1 MGSALKFLTKNRGYE
16 QFVYFCLM
24 QWLAHLFRFYVKASI
39 HVAFAVIAFL
49 YLTAQF
55 LNISQDK
62 NLLYFIFFGT
72 IPAYNMI
79 KYGVEGKKF
88 LFRKNITHRSIQI
101 LSFLAL
107 LISLYFGSLISFT
120 TWKGVLVLGFL
131 VGCYALPVFPKKQ
144 NLRNLGI
151 LKIII
156 VGLVWSGTTVLLP
169 VLEAQIEISW
179 DVWIE
184 LLQRFLI
191 ILVLMIPFEIRD
203 LNYDPKELH
212 TVPQRFGIR
221 NTRITGILI
230 CFLCFFMTFL
240 KDDLSTVEIY
250 NKTLI
255 VLSLAALMIFMPKEQ
270 SRYFSSFWVE
280 GFPIFWAIFLW
291 GSLSIY

>member
-1 MGSALKFLTKNRGYE
+1 
-16 QFVYFCLM
+16 M

-49 YLTAQF
+49 FLTTYF
-55 LNISQDK
+55 LNISLEK
-62 NLLYFIFFGT
+62 NLLWFIFFGT

-79 KYGVEGKKF
+79 KYGVEGKKY
-88 LFRKNITHRSIQI
+88 LFRKNATQRSIQWV
-101 LSFLAL
+101 SFIAF
-107 LISLYFGSLISFT
+107 LISLYFGWLISFP
-120 TWKGVLVLGFL
+120 TWKGVFALGIL
-131 VGCYALPVFPKKQ
+131 VGCYALPVFPKRK

-156 VGLVWSGTTVLLP
+156 VSLVWSGTTVLLP
-169 VLEAQIEISW
+169 VLETQIKMSW

-184 LLQRFLI
+184 ILQRFMI

-203 LNYDPKELH
+203 LNNDPEELH

-221 NTRITGILI
+221 NTRIAGLLL
-230 CFLCFFMTFL
+230 CFLCFFVTFL
-240 KDDLSTVEIY
+240 KDALSTIEIL

-255 VLSLAALMIFMPKEQ
+255 VVSLAGLMLFMPKKQ

-280 GFPIFWAIFLW
+280 AFPIFWAIFLW
-291 GSLSIY
+291 GSLSIF

>member
-1 MGSALKFLTKNRGYE
+1 MRF
-16 QFVYFCLM
+16 
-24 QWLAHLFRFYVKASI
+24 FRFYVKASI

-49 YLTAQF
+49 YLTTQF
-55 LNISQDK
+55 LNISLDK

-79 KYGVEGKKF
+79 KYGVEGKKY
-88 LFRKNITHRSIQI
+88 LFRKNATQRSIQSVSLI
-101 LSFLAL
+101 SL
-107 LISLYFGSLISFT
+107 LISLYFGSFISFT
-120 TWKGVLVLGFL
+120 SWKGVFVLGIL
-131 VGCYALPVFPKKQ
+131 AGCYALPVFPQKR

-156 VGLVWSGTTVLLP
+156 VSLVWSGTTVVLP
-169 VLEAQIEISW
+169 VLEAHIVISC

-191 ILVLMIPFEIRD
+191 ILVLLIPFEIRD

-212 TVPQRFGIR
+212 TIPQRIGIR
-221 NTRITGILI
+221 NTRIGGIFL

-240 KDDLSTVEIY
+240 KDDLSTIEIF

-255 VLSLAALMIFMPKEQ
+255 ALSLAALMIFMPKEQ
-270 SRYFSSFWVE
+270 SKYFSSFWVE
-280 GFPIFWAIFLW
+280 AFPIFWVLILW
-291 GSLSIY
+291 GSLSIF

>member
-1 MGSALKFLTKNRGYE
+1 MALKFLTKNNGYE

-24 QWLAHLFRFYVKASI
+24 QGLRLFFRFYVKASI
-39 HVAFAVIAFL
+39 HVAFAVISLL
-49 YLTAQF
+49 YLTTEF
-55 LNISQDK
+55 INISLDK

-79 KYGVEGKKF
+79 KYGVEGEKY
-88 LFRKNITHRSIQI
+88 LFRKNATQRSIQI
-101 LSFLAL
+101 VSLLTL
-107 LISLYFGSLISFT
+107 LISLYFGSFISFT
-120 TWKGVLVLGFL
+120 TWKGVFILGIL
-131 VGCYALPVFPKKQ
+131 AGSYALPVFPKKR

-156 VGLVWSGTTVLLP
+156 VSLVWSGTTVLLP
-169 VLEAQIEISW
+169 VLEANIEISW

-203 LNYDPKELH
+203 LNYDPEELH
-212 TVPQRFGIR
+212 TIPQRIGIR
-221 NTRITGILI
+221 NSRIAGILL
-230 CFLCFFMTFL
+230 CSLCFFVTFL
-240 KDDLSTVEIY
+240 KDDLITIEIF

-255 VLSLAALMIFMPKEQ
+255 TLSMAVLMILMPKEQ

-280 GFPIFWAIFLW
+280 AFPIFWALLLW
-291 GSLSIY
+291 GSLSIT